1 MPPLAEMV
9 ILASLPGTQEGMV
22 FEMDVMSNA
31 AGCVMM
37 TAVDILHT
45 LASVAL
51 MVYVFA
57 FNPLND
63 PFVLVI
69 PDGKIV
75 YVMIPVPPE
84 AIVFMLPSELPKQ
97 FTLILLVDDHTSCVG

>member
-1 MPPLAEMV
+1 MV
-9 ILASLPGTQEGMV
+9 ILASLPGTQDGIV
-22 FEMDVMSNA
+22 FVIDVMSKA

-37 TAVDILHT
+37 TAVDILHP

-84 AIVFMLPSELPKQ
+84 AKVLILPSEFPKQ
-97 FTLILLVDDHTSCVG
+97 FTLILLVDNHTNCVG